1 MKNRTTGTSERESAV
16 LGLLSERPLYGY
28 TIEKIIE
35 ERGMR
40 HWTEIGFSSIY
51 YVLKRLEQ
59 QHLITS
65 TSEQPDTRPSRNVY
79 TITDAGRTALTEAV
93 RSFLSQFTPMRSPFS
108 LGIANGTLLSCDEIH
123 TCLAERLRV
132 IDEVILHMQS
142 MRVTKT
148 KERKPF
154 YVIALFDRSLA
165 HLQTEREWVAG
176 FMTELHNHVGDGEI
190 KRGKREDNDAA
201 TGSMAQER

>member
-1 MKNRTTGTSERESAV
+1 MKYRNPGVSERESAV

-65 TSEQPDTRPSRNVY
+65 TSEQPDARPSRNVY
-79 TITDAGRTALTEAV
+79 TITPAGTTALKEAV
-93 RSFLSQFTPMRSPFS
+93 RTFLSQYIPMRSPFS
-108 LGIANGTLLSCDEIH
+108 LGIANGTVLSSDEISA
-123 TCLAERLRV
+123 CLAERLIA
-132 IDEVILHMQS
+132 IDEVTIQVQS
-142 MRVTKT
+142 MRETKI
-148 KERKPF
+148 KEGRPF

-165 HLQTEREWVAG
+165 HLQTERAWVAG
-176 FMTELHNHVGDGEI
+176 FMTELHNHAGDSWMQ
-190 KRGKREDNDAA
+190 KREQRMMNAA
-201 TGSMAQER
+201 AGLSAQER